1 MGAEVTEAMTTGKEA
16 QLGVTNHDRD
26 VVAKRYVY
34 PVVSRRAG
42 GVSVGIN
49 LNPNNACNW
58 ACQYCQVPNLV
69 RGGGP
74 PIDLNLLARELDE
87 MLQELIVGDFLARR
101 VPVGSRELKDIALS
115 GNGEPTTSPQLSE
128 VLAVVGAALVRFELR
143 GQLPVVLITNGSMVS
158 KPRIQAAVRQLS
170 ELGGQLWFKLDGAT
184 DAALAHINGTP
195 VGVDQHLARLRRAAS
210 LCDTWIQ
217 TCLFARDGQPPAP
230 GELNAYLACLTA
242 LARGEAAPRGVLLY
256 TLARPPLQPGAER
269 LSALS
274 RPWLAELG
282 GRIEAAGLPAK
293 VVS

>member
-1 MGAEVTEAMTTGKEA
+1 MTTGREG

-58 ACQYCQVPNLV
+58 ACQYCQVPDLV
-69 RGGGP
+69 RGKGP
-74 PIDLNLLARELDE
+74 SIDLDRLAQELGE
-87 MLQELIVGDFLARR
+87 MLAELVEGDFMARR
-101 VPVGSRELKDIALS
+101 VPAGSRELKDIALS
-115 GNGEPTTSPQLSE
+115 GNGEPTTSPQLGE
-128 VLAVVGAALVRFELR
+128 ALQVIGAALERFELR
-143 GQLPVVLITNGSMVS
+143 GKLPVVLITNGSMLG
-158 KPRIQAAVRQLS
+158 KPRIQAAVRHLS
-170 ELGGQLWFKLDGAT
+170 ELGGQVWCKLDGAT
-184 DAALAHINGTP
+184 DAALARINGTP
-195 VGVDQHLARLRRAAS
+195 VAVDQHLARLRRAAS

-217 TCLFARDGQPPAP
+217 TCMFARDGQPPAAD
-230 GELNAYLACLTA
+230 ELNAYLACLTD
-242 LARGEAAPRGVLLY
+242 LARGEHAPSGVLLY

-274 RPWLAELG
+274 QPWLAELG
-282 GRIEAAGLPAK
+282 ERIEAAGLPVK